1 LFLFAIELILC
12 CVFLRLF
19 FAVADPAATQF
30 QKELP
35 YAHDKNCEWLKYIS
49 PSSKRVSSSASGSDV
64 STLTTEDLPV
74 VCDRSFLDIPE
85 VQNPSTAVQ
94 SCLLRVK
101 GILQLLD
108 CLSGRKLEGIKLVN
122 DSNNAGIFNIISAAE
137 KVLQSLIQR
146 NAANTS
152 HGNVLE
158 NNKEATSLWSFL
170 EKLEHN
176 SVSGETDGL
185 GDDADASIKLLRK
198 SVLLTVCG
206 WSAVNL
212 SPVKTGGTGTN
223 TDSTTLSVDGKKPD
237 NNGHCSISC
246 TICGRSL
253 QTKSLFSLSTP
264 LRAKAVLEQHR
275 SYCPWINTQSHVP
288 ASSVHCFAPEA
299 GVFGQRVGGVSAA
312 AGYPQGGQLCA
323 ALGWQL
329 ACAVLVQPMWH
340 AVWGPTDTSI
350 DVGKGSSSASHLSQ
364 ALVPV
369 ESAREVDSTTESSAS
384 LGSRLASDQ
393 LVSLP
398 NTFKRIKT
406 LLN

>member
-1 LFLFAIELILC
+1 LC
-12 CVFLRLF
+12 LF
-19 FAVADPAATQF
+19 FAVADPAATKF

-49 PSSKRVSSSASGSDV
+49 PSYERVSSSASGSDV
-64 STLTTEDLPV
+64 STFTPEDLPV

-122 DSNNAGIFNIISAAE
+122 DSNNAGIFNIIAEAE

-152 HGNVLE
+152 HGNLLE
-158 NNKEATSLWSFL
+158 NNKEVTSLCSFL

-176 SVSGETDGL
+176 SVSDETDGL

-212 SPVKTGGTGTN
+212 SPVKTGTGTN
-223 TDSTTLSVDGKKPD
+223 TDSTTLLVDGKKPD

-275 SYCPWINTQSHVP
+275 SYCPWVNTQSHIP
-288 ASSVHCFAPEA
+288 ASSVHCFAPEEA
-299 GVFGQRVGGVSAA
+299 ARCDAWGNRVTGQSVGGVSAA
-312 AGYPQGGQLCA
+312 AGYAQGGELCA

-329 ACAVLVQPMWH
+329 ACAALVQPMWH
-340 AVWGPTDTSI
+340 VVRGPTDTSM
-350 DVGKGSSSASHLSQ
+350 DVGKGSSSVSHLSQ

-369 ESAREVDSTTESSAS
+369 ESARGVDSTTESSAS
-384 LGSRLASDQ
+384 LGFRLASDQ
-393 LVSLP
+393 HVSLP